1 MTRILAIL
9 LVAAAVIAGIV
20 VLATGS
26 KSGRNG
32 LSANEYRVDLDNAF
46 GLTTGADFRV
56 AGVKVGSIKELNLD
70 PKTASAIAVVGVDK
84 PEFAALTRD
93 TTCTIKPQS
102 LIGEYFMDCQP
113 GKGARLAQGGTIPI
127 ANTSGTIPPDLV
139 MNILRLPYRQ
149 KLSIIL
155 GELGQGFAARGGDI
169 NETIRRAIPALRDTD
184 NVLRILS
191 DERQTLAQ
199 LTRDGDTVI
208 GALDGNRA
216 DVARFIAEAGNTAT
230 ISARRRTEL
239 AGTIR
244 RLPRFQQLLRPTLR
258 DLGVAARRQTPALRD
273 LRLAAPSL
281 TTLLNRL
288 GPFAD
293 ASVPAVRSLGQ
304 ASVVGTKAVQD
315 ARGTVRTLRTVAT
328 GAQEPITNLRFILE
342 HLNDRANA
350 VEKNPRSPG
359 GAGFTGLEAVLQY
372 FYVQSQAINIFDDK
386 GYILKLALL
395 VNECSAYTT
404 GSAALADPGR
414 TKRCSAA
421 LGPGGKIDPD
431 PKGAAPDPPTSGST
445 QRSGKAT
452 STVPVASDPA
462 ASALPG
468 LPGVTAKD
476 APAAAAPG
484 APAAPADKPGLLPEI
499 TVPGVGKVNVPGL
512 TSPAPKDQSPA
523 TTTNLLD
530 YLLGG

>member
-9 LVAAAVIAGIV
+9 LGAAVVIAAIV
-20 VLATGS
+20 VLTTSGS
-26 KSGRNG
+26 KSDRNG
-32 LSANEYRVDLDNAF
+32 LSANEYRVALDNAS

-56 AGVKVGSIKELNLD
+56 AGVTVGSIKKLD
-70 PKTASAIAVVGVDK
+70 LDAKTASAIAVVAVDK
-84 PEFAALTRD
+84 PEFAPLTQD

-113 GKGARLAQGGTIPI
+113 GKRARLKQGGTIPI
-127 ANTSGTIPPDLV
+127 SNTSGTIPPDLV
-139 MNILRLPYRQ
+139 MNVLRLPYRQ

-184 NVLRILS
+184 KVLRILS

-199 LTRDGDTVI
+199 LTRNGDTVI
-208 GALDGNRA
+208 GALDGNRG
-216 DVARFIAEAGNTAT
+216 DVARFVAEAGNAAA
-230 ISARRRTEL
+230 ISARRRNEL

-244 RLPRFQQLLRPTLR
+244 RLPRFQQILRPTLR
-258 DLGVAARRQTPALRD
+258 DLGTAARRQTPALRD

-293 ASVPAVRSLGQ
+293 ASVPAVRSLGA
-304 ASVVGTKAVQD
+304 ASVVGTTAVQD
-315 ARGTVRTLRTVAT
+315 ARGTVKTLRTVAT
-328 GAQEPITNLRFILE
+328 GAKEPLTNLRFILE
-342 HLNDRANA
+342 HLNDRSNA

-386 GYILKLALL
+386 GYILKLNLL
-395 VNECSAYTT
+395 VNECSSYTT

-421 LGPGGKIDPD
+421 LGPGGKIE
-431 PKGAAPDPPTSGST
+431 PDPPATGTSGGSST
-445 QRSGKAT
+445 GSG
-452 STVPVASDPA
+452 
-462 ASALPG
+462 
-468 LPGVTAKD
+468 
-476 APAAAAPG
+476 APTLPG
-484 APAAPADKPGLLPEI
+484 APSLPAVPGVPAVSGTGAKRAAPNAGSADKPGV
-499 TVPGVGKVNVPGL
+499 TVPGVGTVNVPGL
-512 TSPAPKDQSPA
+512 GPSSPKAQSPG
-523 TTTNLLD
+523 TTSNLLD